1 MTRGR
6 GPGRVFTGP
15 GASAATT
22 ARQLVRGMAGGLLLG
37 MPPLFT
43 MEMWF
48 QGFLMAPLKIVVL
61 IVFTF
66 LIVIG
71 YGAFCGFRRERTW
84 PDLIIDCVQTMGL
97 AALVAACALW
107 LIGRLGP
114 GTGLLEAMGKIGLQM
129 IPISLGISLAGAQLA
144 DPEDKGDEAAD
155 LGTEFSTPE
164 FGAFG
169 RLFVAAGAA
178 LFLSL
183 NVAPTEETLFLAVG
197 GTWWLMVLVVA
208 ASLLMSYAI
217 VFYADFRGGRR
228 RTRRDTLLDYP
239 LTETVVAYGVSL
251 LVSALLVW
259 SFGRTAGTPPYT
271 VVAQIVVL
279 GVVAAFGGAAGRLLL
294 GSGGAGGENGKS

>member
-1 MTRGR
+1 MTPRR
-6 GPGRVFTGP
+6 WRRRAPTGP
-15 GASAATT
+15 GESVSTT
-22 ARQLVRGMAGGLLLG
+22 LRQLVRGMAGGLLLG

-48 QGFLMAPLKIVVL
+48 QGFLMAPLRIVVL
-61 IVFTF
+61 VLFTF

-97 AALVAACALW
+97 AALIAAFSLL
-107 LIGRLGP
+107 LIGRIAP
-114 GTGLLEAMGKIGLQM
+114 GIGLLDAVGKIGLQM
-129 IPISLGISLAGAQLA
+129 IPISLGVSLAGAQLA

-155 LGTEFSTPE
+155 LGTEFSTPDV
-164 FGAFG
+164 GAFG
-169 RLFVAAGAA
+169 RLFVVAGAA

-197 GTWWLMVLVVA
+197 GSWWLMVLVVF

-228 RTRRDTLLDYP
+228 RTRRASLLDYP

-259 SFGRTAGTPPYT
+259 SFGRTEGTPPYT

-294 GSGGAGGENGKS
+294 GSGGAGGEDGRP